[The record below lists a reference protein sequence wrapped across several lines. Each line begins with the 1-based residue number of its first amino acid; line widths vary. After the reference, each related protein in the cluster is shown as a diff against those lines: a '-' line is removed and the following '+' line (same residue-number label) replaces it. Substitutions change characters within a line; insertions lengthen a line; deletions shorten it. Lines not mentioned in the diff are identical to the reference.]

1 MSVTPPPFNYPLH
14 ISNSLNRSNDY
25 LKGTPNGIP
34 GIAQQLPSV
43 QDPAARKILEQLTNA
58 LNSTNHAVL
67 SLANTSNNIENPE
80 SLERQVVAKPAL
92 MYLA

>member
-1 MSVTPPPFNYPLH
+1 MSTTPPFNYPLH

-25 LKGTPNGIP
+25 LKGAPNGIQ
-34 GIAQQLPSV
+34 GISPQLPAV
-43 QDPAARKILEQLTNA
+43 QDPAARQILSQLANA

-67 SLANTSNNIENPE
+67 SLANTSNNVENPA
-80 SLERQVVAKPAL
+80 SLERQVVAKPVL